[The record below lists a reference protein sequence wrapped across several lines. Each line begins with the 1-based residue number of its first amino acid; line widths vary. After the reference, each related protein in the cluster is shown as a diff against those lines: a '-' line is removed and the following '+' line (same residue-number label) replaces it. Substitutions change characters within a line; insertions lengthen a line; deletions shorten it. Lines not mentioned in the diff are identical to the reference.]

1 MKIIITQTAN
11 VREKATTESKILRVV
26 ESATILD
33 YSSMKVGQEI
43 AGNNRWAELTTGG
56 YLWSGNAKP
65 YTKQDIV
72 RFSQTDWRWSWKYL
86 GWGGWGQTIGN
97 YGCALTSCSMLSNID
112 PATLNEY
119 MKRVGGFVNLDGS
132 VSMGATRLVWS
143 ALEKAT
149 SGKLK
154 YVSGVGI
161 PYDNSKC
168 LEIIK
173 RELGCV
179 VHVYGSG
186 IPMHFVVAIGNG
198 QIIDPLDGRIKPFS
212 TYVPVQLRDIVRI

>member
-1 MKIIITQTAN
+1 MKFIIISTAN
-11 VREKATTESKILRVV
+11 VREKATTDSRILRVAQTGEV
-26 ESATILD
+26 LD
-33 YSSMKVGQEI
+33 YSSLKTGQEI

-56 YLWSGNAKP
+56 YIWSANGKP
-65 YTKQDIV
+65 YVKEDVV
-72 RFSQTDWRWSWKYL
+72 RYSQTDWRWAWKYL

-97 YGCALTSCSMLSNID
+97 YGCALTACAMLCGTAPD
-112 PATLNEY
+112 TLNEY
-119 MKRVGGFVNLDGS
+119 LKRVGGYVQQTL
-132 VSMGATRLVWS
+132 LVWG

-161 PYDNSKC
+161 PYDNTKC

-173 RELGCV
+173 REKGCV
-179 VHVYGSG
+179 VQVYGSG
-186 IPMHFVVAIGNG
+186 LPMHFVVAIGGG
-198 QIIDPLDGRIKPFS
+198 QIIDPLDGKIKPFS